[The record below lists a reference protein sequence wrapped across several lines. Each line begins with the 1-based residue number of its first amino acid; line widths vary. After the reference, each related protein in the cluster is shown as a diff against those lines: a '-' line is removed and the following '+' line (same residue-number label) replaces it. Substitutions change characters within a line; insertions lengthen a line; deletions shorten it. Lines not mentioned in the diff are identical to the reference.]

1 MTTKSED
8 LVPML
13 WKILCD
19 QSTRRAMELGVV
31 AEHVHHTVL
40 LTEVATQIL
49 QMPDEQRG
57 VAALPG
63 HFPVLCGAI

>member
-1 MTTKSED
+1 
-8 LVPML
+8 
-13 WKILCD
+13 
-19 QSTRRAMELGVV
+19 MELGVV